1 MIDAYVL
8 GLAVVGMGLTVIL
21 YAMGLLWL
29 YSRP

>member
-8 GLAVVGMGLTVIL
+8 GLSVVGMGLTVIL

-29 YSRP
+29 YGRP